1 MSFTSLS
8 LFRPPLFTLAAGRVL
23 GLRNAT
29 YDSLSVWC
37 TSILRGVIRPVGRVW
52 FLRWWVFLP
61 RRIES
66 GSQTLVWRLDVCK
79 LSVRG
84 DSNINLTLILRRTSV
99 TIKVQQR
106 INFGWKWKTM
116 FIFPQGAALFL
127 LYSFLNKNLNMG
139 ITWKLEISIN
149 FLQWFRCQYKQCQ
162 SWEPVR
168 D

>member
-8 LFRPPLFTLAAGRVL
+8 RFRPPLFTLAAGRVL
-23 GLRNAT
+23 GLWNAT

-37 TSILRGVIRPVGRVW
+37 TSILWGVIRPVGHVW

-84 DSNINLTLILRRTSV
+84 DSNINLTLKLRRTSV
-99 TIKVQQR
+99 TIKVQQG
-106 INFGWKWKTM
+106 INFGWKWKTA
-116 FIFPQGAALFL
+116 FIFPQGAANIGLIMLFFCCIVFWIKIWIWGNSI
-127 LYSFLNKNLNMG
+127 YSHTYGNNM
-139 ITWKLEISIN
+139 
-149 FLQWFRCQYKQCQ
+149 
-162 SWEPVR
+162 
-168 D
+168 